1 MKRLLLAL
9 LLVLSP
15 FTETSRSG
23 NAEEPREVVV
33 LLHGLGRSE
42 RSMRPLE
49 ERLSESGYRVHNPP
63 YDSTGK
69 SPEALVDELGSRM
82 DACCTEA
89 PALHFVGHSL
99 GGILIRA
106 YLAENKPPNVGRVVM
121 LAPPNHGSEIV
132 DELGDS
138 NLFEW
143 AMGPSALQL
152 GTDAESL
159 PNRLP
164 APNVELGVIA
174 ATGSVNP
181 IGSVVIPNADDGM
194 VSLESAKLDGMADF
208 LVVPN
213 SHAFIT
219 HSDEVGRQVVYFL
232 KTGRFQHD
240 SSK

>member
-9 LLVLSP
+9 LLVLVP
-15 FTETSRSG
+15 LAETSRGSD
-23 NAEEPREVVV
+23 AEQASEAVV
-33 LLHGLGRSE
+33 LLHGLGRSD

-49 ERLSESGYRVHNPP
+49 QYLGKAGYQVYNLP
-63 YDSTGK
+63 YDSTEK
-69 SPEALVDELGSRM
+69 SPEALVNELGTRV
-82 DACCTEA
+82 DVCCTKA

-99 GGILIRA
+99 GGILVRA

-121 LAPPNHGSEIV
+121 LAPPNRGSEII
-132 DELGDS
+132 DKFGES
-138 NLFEW
+138 SLFEW

-181 IGSVVIPNADDGM
+181 IGSIVIPNEDDGM
-194 VSLESAKLDGMADF
+194 VSLESTKVDGMTDF
-208 LVVPN
+208 LVVSN
-213 SHAFIT
+213 SHAFIMR
-219 HSDEVGRQVVYFL
+219 SDEVGRQVVHFL
-232 KTGRFQHD
+232 QHGRFQHD
-240 SSK
+240 DSD

>member
-9 LLVLSP
+9 LLVLVP
-15 FTETSRSG
+15 LTETSRG
-23 NAEEPREVVV
+23 GDVEEPSAVVV
-33 LLHGLGRSE
+33 LLHGLGRSD

-49 ERLSESGYRVHNPP
+49 QYLNKAGYRVYNFP
-63 YDSTGK
+63 YDSTAK
-69 SPEALVDELGSRM
+69 SPEALVDELGSRV

-106 YLAENKPPNVGRVVM
+106 YLAENTPPNVGRVVM
-121 LAPPNHGSEIV
+121 LAPPNRGSEII
-132 DELGDS
+132 DRLGDS
-138 NLFEW
+138 SIFQW

-152 GTDAESL
+152 GTGAESL

-181 IGSVVIPNADDGM
+181 IGSIVIPNEDDGM
-194 VSLESAKLDGMADF
+194 VSLESTKVDGMTDF
-208 LVVPN
+208 LVVSN
-213 SHAFIT
+213 SHAFIMR
-219 HSDEVGRQVVYFL
+219 SDEVGRQVVHFL
-232 KTGRFQHD
+232 QSGHFQHND
-240 SSK
+240 SD